1 MKKNHKL
8 LKNYNSFL
16 KNITII
22 FFSILSQCLFAQI
35 DEKRQQE
42 IQNLWNN
49 SDKYILRD
57 AVSSMRYAKQASLL
71 SERYG
76 DSFNKAKSYLI
87 LGKSLLSIDMYS
99 ESLFYLDKGLKEPAT
114 ANHHILKVLFK
125 EFKGDN
131 YGKMGLPE
139 QEFNEYSD
147 ILSFVPKDEKNHE
160 YQRMI
165 SRTYARMSA
174 NLGGRKEYDKAD
186 KYINKAIKI
195 QEKFSDSE
203 GEIYNIY
210 MIKGDICLNRKVYD
224 SAYYFFNKSYN
235 LVRKDI
241 EYEYM
246 SLKLFGD
253 YYRAI
258 GNKSKAI
265 SFYQQALDD
274 IKKTKIDDASNK
286 AELYKNLS
294 QLSGETGDSVKKSY
308 YSELYQKEYEKLQNK
323 NNKDI
328 QFAVKSILNQEKQEK
343 KLLKKHN
350 STTVLSILGVFS
362 IFSAI
367 FYFQFS
373 KMRRKKK
380 ELKIRFEEIVKELE
394 ERKKRQEEN
403 NLEIAG
409 HSLSGKDA
417 DFEISFKTNTK
428 LISDET
434 EKDLLSKLMS
444 FEKGTAFTE
453 KGFTQ
458 SHLATILETNTKYLN
473 YILKVHRNK
482 SFNDYVNGLKINFIV
497 DKIYNHPEYLNYK
510 ISYLSEISGF
520 SSQSRFTHIFK
531 QEQGRS
537 PSEFISQ
544 LSQKQNKN
552 TNN

>member
-1 MKKNHKL
+1 MK
-8 LKNYNSFL
+8 KNYNSFL
-16 KNITII
+16 KKITII
-22 FFSILSQCLFAQI
+22 IFSILSQFLFAQI

-42 IQNLWNN
+42 IQNLWDN

-71 SERYG
+71 SEKYG

-87 LGKSLLSIDMYS
+87 CLLSINMYK

-114 ANHHILKVLFK
+114 ADHHVLKVLFK

-160 YQRMI
+160 YQRTI
-165 SRTYARMSA
+165 SRIQARIAA
-174 NLGGRKEYDKAD
+174 NLIKMKDYDNAD
-186 KYINKAIKI
+186 RYINKSMKI
-195 QEKFSDSE
+195 REKFAE
-203 GEIYNIY
+203 GELYNIY
-210 MIKGDICLNRKVYD
+210 MVKGDVCLNRKVYD
-224 SAYYFFNKSYN
+224 SAFYFFNKSYN
-235 LVRKDI
+235 MVKKGI
-241 EYEYM
+241 EYEYPN
-246 SLKLFGD
+246 LKSFGD
-253 YYRAI
+253 YYKAI
-258 GNKSKAI
+258 GNIPKTI
-265 SFYQQALDD
+265 SFYEKAIAN
-274 IKKTKIDDASNK
+274 IKDSKIDDVPNK
-286 AELYKNLS
+286 AEIYKNLY
-294 QLSGETGDSVKKSY
+294 QLSGKIGNEQKRDQ
-308 YSELYQKEYEKLQNK
+308 YSELYHIEYEKLQD
-323 NNKDI
+323 NNNQDI
-328 QFAVKSILNQEKQEK
+328 QFAVKSILNQEQQEK

-350 STTVLSILGVFS
+350 STTVFSILGVFS

-367 FYFQFS
+367 FYFQFI

-394 ERKKRQEEN
+394 ERKKRQEDN
-403 NLEIAG
+403 NLEIAV
-409 HSLSGKDA
+409 HQLSEKDA
-417 DFEISFKTNTK
+417 DPETSFKTNTK

-434 EKDLLSKLMS
+434 EKVLLSKLIS

-458 SHLATILETNTKYLN
+458 SNLATILETNTKYLN
-473 YILKVHRNK
+473 YILKIHRNK

-531 QEQGRS
+531 QEQGMS
-537 PSEFISQ
+537 PSEFITQ

-552 TNN
+552 ISK

>member
-1 MKKNHKL
+1 MN
-8 LKNYNSFL
+8 KNYYYFL

-22 FFSILSQCLFAQI
+22 IFSLLSQFLCAQI

-76 DSFNKAKSYLI
+76 DSFNRAKSYLI
-87 LGKSLLSIDMYS
+87 LGKCLLSIDMYS
-99 ESLFYLDKGLKEPAT
+99 ESLFYLDKGLKEQAT
-114 ANHHILKVLFK
+114 VDHHVLKVLFK

-139 QEFNEYSD
+139 QEYNEYID

-160 YQRMI
+160 YQRLI

-174 NLGGRKEYDKAD
+174 NLAGRKEYDKAD
-186 KYINKAIKI
+186 KYINKSIKI
-195 QEKFSDSE
+195 QENFLDSE

-224 SAYYFFNKSYN
+224 SAYYFFNKSYK

-241 EYEYM
+241 EYKYM
-246 SLKLFGD
+246 SLKSFGD
-253 YYRAI
+253 YYKEI

-265 SFYQQALDD
+265 LFYQQALDD
-274 IKKTKIDDASNK
+274 IIKFKIDNILNK

-294 QLSGETGDSVKKSY
+294 QLSGEMGNIGNKNY

-323 NNKDI
+323 NSKDI
-328 QFAVKSILNQEKQEK
+328 QFAVRSILNNEKQEK
-343 KLLKKHN
+343 RIMEKHN
-350 STTVLSILGVFS
+350 FQTMLSIIGIFS
-362 IFSAI
+362 ILSII
-367 FYFQFS
+367 FYFQFI
-373 KMRRKKK
+373 KIHRKKK
-380 ELKIRFEEIVKELE
+380 ELKIRFDEIVSELE

-403 NLEIAG
+403 ILENVDFSHSTINENSTIAV
-409 HSLSGKDA
+409 K
-417 DFEISFKTNTK
+417 KNTK
-428 LISDET
+428 MISDEK
-434 EKDLLSKLMS
+434 EKDIITRLTI
-444 FEKGTAFTE
+444 FETGTAFTE

-458 SHLATILETNTKYLN
+458 SNLATILETNTKYLN
-473 YILKVHRNK
+473 YVLKIHRNK
-482 SFNDYVNGLKINFIV
+482 NFNDYVNGLKINFIV

-510 ISYLSEISGF
+510 ISYLSEICGF

-531 QEQGRS
+531 EEQGMS
-537 PSEFISQ
+537 PSEFINQ
-544 LSQKQNKN
+544 LKKLNQNTSK
-552 TNN
+552 